1 MTFPNKLS
9 IKSIFIVTIALSLVA
24 IASDRTIPSV
34 KVKDMRGKTI
44 DTKSFDND
52 GKPMVINFW
61 ATWCKPCIKELN
73 NIHDTYVDWVD
84 ETGVKIIA
92 VSIDDARNSRRVAP
106 FVKSRGW
113 EYEIYLDENGDF
125 RRAMNVQ
132 NPPHT
137 FLVNGEGEI
146 VWQHNGY
153 APGDENELL
162 EEIKKLAEKE

>member
-1 MTFPNKLS
+1 MKFQNRILL
-9 IKSIFIVTIALSLVA
+9 ILVA
-24 IASDRTIPSV
+24 LTFILTVVASERTIPSV
-34 KVKDMRGKTI
+34 KVKDLKGKVI

-52 GKPMVINFW
+52 GKPIIINFW

-73 NIHDTYVDWVD
+73 NIHDSYVDWVD

-92 VSIDDARNSRRVAP
+92 VSIDDIRNSRRVAP

-113 EYEIYLDENGDF
+113 DYEIYLDENGDF

-153 APGDENELL
+153 APGDEDELFEQVKAL
-162 EEIKKLAEKE
+162 TE